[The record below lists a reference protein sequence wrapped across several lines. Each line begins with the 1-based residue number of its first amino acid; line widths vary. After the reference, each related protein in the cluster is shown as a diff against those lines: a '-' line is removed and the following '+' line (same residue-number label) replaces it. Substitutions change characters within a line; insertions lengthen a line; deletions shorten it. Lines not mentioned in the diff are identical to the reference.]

1 MQGLCGDVIW
11 VAMAG
16 WLLFG
21 LVLCEYRYKVGQ
33 LRRLMKSYQDDAM
46 YYYRQRK
53 ALELA
58 LYGEWYLTECGSTHS
73 PKRTRDQAPGRFVE

>member
-1 MQGLCGDVIW
+1 
-11 VAMAG
+11 
-16 WLLFG
+16 
-21 LVLCEYRYKVGQ
+21 
-33 LRRLMKSYQDDAM
+33 MKSYQNDAM

-58 LYGEWYLTECGSTHS
+58 LYGEWYLTECSSTHS